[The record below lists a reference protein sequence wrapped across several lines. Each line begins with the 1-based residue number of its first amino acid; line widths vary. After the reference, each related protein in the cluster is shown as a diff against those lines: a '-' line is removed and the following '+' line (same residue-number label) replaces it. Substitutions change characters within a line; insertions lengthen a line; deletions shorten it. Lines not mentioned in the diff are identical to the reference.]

1 MKRLFTFVQEYISTL
16 SILEFGALKV
26 CLMCL
31 GLMLGTCVKS
41 RHRRPVRI
49 AALF

>member
-31 GLMLGTCVKS
+31 GLIDVYKRQLLGPAPACKS
-41 RHRRPVRI
+41 P
-49 AALF
+49 